1 MLLGQNAE
9 MRQSTPLSKSTIISY
24 SSLAIP
30 LAILNVSLGTYLPSF
45 YAEEVGISMSA
56 IGLIMFG
63 GRIWDAAV
71 DPLFGHYSDKTRLR
85 LGRRK
90 SWVLFSAP
98 VLMLA
103 IYLCF
108 VPPANASTLYIA
120 LVTIL
125 IYSAWGAI
133 QIPYLSWGVELSRDY
148 GERTRIAGF
157 REAGSMLGVVV
168 SVGLPIIVFAG
179 REPTLSQV
187 LLLFTAVLLV
197 LIPVSALSGAL
208 WCRDEPDQPAANRP
222 ASGLAEFSDILR
234 NRPFAR
240 FLVIYMLFRMAWSG
254 FDAIFVMLFT
264 NYIKAPGGF
273 LPYVFLQYGISIA
286 FAPVI
291 VRLATRLGKHRVL
304 AASLLGGALIA
315 IAITLLIRPGH
326 VADAAIVF
334 LLFGFTNAALWIL
347 PTAIV
352 ADVVDYGTLRSGGD
366 NAGGYIAILNVAQK
380 FGLAVGV
387 GLVCPLLDLLGFSA
401 TGQND
406 AGGLAAL
413 RWVAGATPPL
423 LLVPAAWA
431 LWRFPI
437 DQRRHAIIQR
447 RLSSRRSAGP
457 AAEPAP
463 GAAAPPASPLVLF
476 PHPSKSPS

>member
-1 MLLGQNAE
+1 
-9 MRQSTPLSKSTIISY
+9 MRQTTTLSKWTILSY
-24 SSLAIP
+24 SSLAVP

-45 YAEEVGISMSA
+45 YAEEIGISMSA

-71 DPLFGHYSDKTRLR
+71 DPLFGHLSDKTRLS

-108 VPPANASTLYIA
+108 VPPAHASTLYIA

-133 QIPYLSWGVELSRDY
+133 QIPYLSWGVELSKDY
-148 GERTRIAGF
+148 GERTRIAGV

-168 SVGLPIIVFAG
+168 SVGLPILVFRG
-179 REPTLSQV
+179 SEPALAQV
-187 LLLFTAVLLV
+187 LLLFTTVLLV
-197 LIPVSALSGAL
+197 LIPLSALSGAL
-208 WCRDEPDQPAANRP
+208 WCRDELDQAAKRP
-222 ASGLAEFSDILR
+222 VSGLAEFAGILK

-240 FLVIYMLFRMAWSG
+240 FLAIYMLFRMAWSG
-254 FDAIFVMLFT
+254 FDSIFVMLFT
-264 NYIKAPGGF
+264 NYIRAPGGF
-273 LPYVFLQYGISIA
+273 LPYVFLQYGVSIA
-286 FAPVI
+286 FAPMI
-291 VRLATRLGKHRVL
+291 VRLATRFGKHRVL
-304 AASLLGGALIA
+304 AASLLGGALVA
-315 IAITLLIRPGH
+315 IAITMLIRPGH
-326 VADAAIVF
+326 AADAAIVF
-334 LLFGFTNAALWIL
+334 FLFGFTNAALWIL

-366 NAGGYIAILNVAQK
+366 NAGGYIAVLNVAQK
-380 FGLAVGV
+380 FGLAIGV
-387 GLVCPLLDLLGFSA
+387 GLVFPLLDLLGFSA
-401 TGQND
+401 TGHND

-413 RWVAGATPPL
+413 RWVAGAIPPL
-423 LLVPAAWA
+423 LLVPAALA

-447 RLSSRRSAGP
+447 RLAARTSSTPNEGQAQDVDIPPAGP
-457 AAEPAP
+457 
-463 GAAAPPASPLVLF
+463 LLFF
-476 PHPSKSPS
+476 PHVSKSPS